1 MCQRLLPGVKEGS
14 RFPATEVLLANS
26 IVKQKILREED
37 EDLPA
42 ILHQCREEG
51 MRDYTHS
58 LCELVNEDKIL
69 AQRRWIMRPAVKR
82 SSRRSRASTPR
93 RRASCRAIEI
103 AE

>member
-1 MCQRLLPGVKEGS
+1 M
-14 RFPATEVLLANS
+14 LLANS

-58 LCELVNEDKIL
+58 LRELVNQDRIL
-69 AQRRWIMRPAVKR
+69 RTVALDFAPSREALLSALKGIDSATSSILSRVK
-82 SSRRSRASTPR
+82 
-93 RRASCRAIEI
+93 
-103 AE
+103 